1 MSALGHVSTQVV
13 RGVALGLQFNP
24 YAAGLSAI
32 IAAALSGYP
41 EAPRS
46 HVVWSALV
54 VVAGWIVGDGIA
66 VAGAATTG
74 AIYPIAWGATALL
87 VGYALP
93 AWAGA
98 QVGRRVVHG
107 TGWLAAGAV
116 ALMLTPAVSV
126 VADSLSRGLMRAA

>member
-1 MSALGHVSTQVV
+1 M
-13 RGVALGLQFNP
+13 
-24 YAAGLSAI
+24 
-32 IAAALSGYP
+32 
-41 EAPRS
+41 
-46 HVVWSALV
+46 
-54 VVAGWIVGDGIA
+54 
-66 VAGAATTG
+66 AGAATTG

-107 TGWLAAGAV
+107 TGWIAAGAV